1 MNPSRTWLAPAK
13 LNLFLHITGQRA
25 DGYHLLQTL
34 FQIVDLYDELKFH
47 PRDDQQITLRNQ
59 PADWLVD
66 QDLCVQAAK
75 LLLPFCSSPMGV
87 EIELT
92 KKIPTG
98 AGLGGGSSDAATTLM
113 ALNQYWGLRLSQ
125 DQLKKIGLQLGADV
139 PLFIL
144 GQTAWA
150 EGVGE
155 KLTPV
160 ELPHS
165 WYLIIT
171 PDCQVPTATIF
182 AAEQLTR
189 NSPSSTIRAYLD
201 GLNQNGHQLESVS
214 QPNQSNMTS
223 NDCLAVV
230 TAMYPPVATAFNWLQ
245 QHAQAQLSG
254 TGASLF
260 CQFDDRAAAE
270 QLQQQVPTRWQ
281 SFVVQSVLHPE
292 IENWGVAKR

>member
-47 PRDDQQITLRNQ
+47 PRNDQQISLRNS

-66 QDLCVQAAK
+66 QDLCVRAAK
-75 LLLPFCSSPMGV
+75 LLLPLCSNPVGID
-87 EIELT
+87 IELT

-113 ALNQYWGLRLSQ
+113 ALNHYWNLQLSR
-125 DQLKKIGLQLGADV
+125 DQLSEIGLQLGADV

-155 KLTPV
+155 ELTPV

-165 WYLIIT
+165 WYLIVT

-189 NSPSSTIRAYLD
+189 NSQSSTIRAYLD
-201 GLNQNGHQLESVS
+201 GLNQNNEQLESVS
-214 QPNQSNMTS
+214 QPDMTS

-230 TAMYPPVATAFNWLQ
+230 SALYPPVRDAFNWLQ
-245 QHAQAQLSG
+245 QHGHAQLSG

-260 CQFDDRAAAE
+260 CQFNSQAAAE
-270 QLQQQVPTRWQ
+270 QLQQQVPSRWQ

-292 IENWGVAKR
+292 RENWGVAKR